1 MIRAM
6 LSEPLPAIFDVRKA
20 AVRGASVCGVVKPQD
35 LKRFRPLLGSDE
47 GGISVE
53 MAFSRDDESRYLVHV
68 AVEADVVVTCQ
79 RCLEAMPEHFSCEST
94 LAILW
99 TDEEAAHLPRHLDPL
114 VVREPSCS
122 LWDLVEDELI
132 LAMSPF
138 SSHGTE
144 DCKMKTAAYS
154 EPDPQQGIDDEDK
167 PNPFNVLE
175 QLRPGNKH

>member
-20 AVRGASVCGVVKPQD
+20 AARGASVCGVLKPQD

-47 GGISVE
+47 GDILVE
-53 MAFSRDDESRYLVHV
+53 MDFSRDDESRYLVQV
-68 AVEADVVVTCQ
+68 AVEADVVVVCQ

-99 TDEEAAHLPRHLDPL
+99 TDEEAVHLPSYLDPL

-138 SSHGTE
+138 SAHGTAE
-144 DCKMKTAAYS
+144 CKMKTAAYS
-154 EPDPQQGIDDEDK
+154 EPDPQAGTGEDR

-175 QLRPGNKH
+175 QLRPGSKH

>member
-1 MIRAM
+1 
-6 LSEPLPAIFDVRKA
+6 
-20 AVRGASVCGVVKPQD
+20 
-35 LKRFRPLLGSDE
+35 
-47 GGISVE
+47 
-53 MAFSRDDESRYLVHV
+53 
-68 AVEADVVVTCQ
+68 
-79 RCLEAMPEHFSCEST
+79 MPEHFSCEST

-154 EPDPQQGIDDEDK
+154 EPDPQQGTDEDK

-175 QLRPGNKH
+175 QLRPRQ